1 MRIKIMKS
9 KSAFLPLSYFLLLF
23 TFVSPCYSIQELGK
37 IEEIK
42 LVKLET
48 NKGNITIKL
57 FANEAPE
64 TVKNFLYYAENG
76 HYEGT
81 IFHRVIK
88 GFMIQG
94 GGHLPDMSPINPIA
108 PVVNESNNNLSNKK
122 GTVAMARTNDPHSA
136 TSQFFINLVTNEFLD
151 KKNAQDDFGYCVFGE
166 VIEGMEIAESIGE
179 VATNNKSG
187 HSDVPVENVI
197 INKIQVIDQ

>member
-1 MRIKIMKS
+1 MKS
-9 KSAFLPLSYFLLLF
+9 KSAFLTLSYFLLLF
-23 TFVSPCYSIQELGK
+23 IFVSCNSIQESKK
-37 IEEIK
+37 IEDIK
-42 LVKLET
+42 LAILDT
-48 NKGNITIKL
+48 NKGKITIKL
-57 FANEAPE
+57 YADKAPE

-94 GGHLPDMSPINPIA
+94 GGHLPDMSPINPIT

-136 TSQFFINLVTNEFLD
+136 TSQFFINLATNEFLD

-166 VIEGMEIAESIGE
+166 VIEGMEVVESIGE
-179 VATNNKSG
+179 VATKNKSG
-187 HSDVPVENVI
+187 QSDVPVENVI

>member
-1 MRIKIMKS
+1 MKS
-9 KSAFLPLSYFLLLF
+9 KSAFLTLSYFLLLF
-23 TFVSPCYSIQELGK
+23 IFVSCNSIQESKK
-37 IEEIK
+37 IEDIK
-42 LVKLET
+42 LTILDT
-48 NKGNITIKL
+48 NKGKITIKL
-57 FANEAPE
+57 YADKAPE

-94 GGHLPDMSPINPIA
+94 GGHLPDMSPINPIT

-136 TSQFFINLVTNEFLD
+136 TSQFFINLATNEFLD
-151 KKNAQDDFGYCVFGE
+151 KKNAQDNFGYCVFGE
-166 VIEGMEIAESIGE
+166 VIEGMEVVESIGE
-179 VATNNKSG
+179 VATKNKSG
-187 HSDVPVENVI
+187 QSDVPVENVI

>member
-1 MRIKIMKS
+1 MKS
-9 KSAFLPLSYFLLLF
+9 KSAFLTLSYFLLLF
-23 TFVSPCYSIQELGK
+23 IFVSCNSIQESKK
-37 IEEIK
+37 IEDIK
-42 LVKLET
+42 LAILDT
-48 NKGNITIKL
+48 NKGKITIKL
-57 FANEAPE
+57 YADKAPE

-94 GGHLPDMSPINPIA
+94 GGHLPDMSPINPIT

-136 TSQFFINLVTNEFLD
+136 TSQFFINLTTNEFLD

-166 VIEGMEIAESIGE
+166 VIEGMEVVESIGE
-179 VATNNKSG
+179 VATKNKSG
-187 HSDVPVENVI
+187 QSDVPVENVI